1 MVEYEAME
9 KAIMCQVAG
18 RLLEALPEEEKKRL
32 LEASLTK
39 TLQDVLRP
47 WHIEQAIKDDVKK
60 YMVEYVKEP
69 EVQER
74 IKAETRKAF
83 DRLMDG
89 VIGAIVVSSQDS
101 IKSEYRKFVDIKE
114 CR

>member
-18 RLLEALPEEEKKRL
+18 KLLEALPEKEKKKI

-39 TLQDVLRP
+39 TLQDVFRP
-47 WHIEQAIKDDVKK
+47 WHIEQAIKDDINR
-60 YMVEYVKEP
+60 YMAEYVREP

-89 VIGAIVVSSQDS
+89 VINAVVVSSQDS
-101 IKSEYRKFVDIKE
+101 IKSEYRKFIDPKKSE
-114 CR
+114 